1 MSVWENLLDVVKRK
15 GTAYLVL
22 VDPDSVPNGK
32 LTEFSNSISEAG
44 ADGILV
50 GGSLINNSDFES
62 AVVTLKKSSE
72 LPVIIFPGS
81 AEQLSD
87 KADMLLYLSLLSGRN
102 ADKLIGEQVKSAMR
116 IKRSKIESIST
127 ANLLIE
133 SGNISSALFMSG
145 TLPIPRDKEDI
156 TVAHSVAAELM
167 GMKAI
172 YLEAGSGAKMPVPLK
187 TVSAVCSE
195 VGLPV
200 IVGGGI
206 HTPESAELRARAGA
220 SFIVTGTVHEEEMDT
235 ALIGEFAKAV
245 HWKE

>member
-1 MSVWENLLDVVKRK
+1 MPVWETLLDVVKTK
-15 GTAYLVL
+15 GTAYLIL
-22 VDPDSVPNGK
+22 VDPDSVPDGK
-32 LTEFSNSISEAG
+32 LPEFAKSISEAG

-50 GGSLINNSDFES
+50 GGSLINHADFES
-62 AVVTLKKSSE
+62 AVGTLKNSSE

-81 AEQLSD
+81 AEQISD

-102 ADKLIGEQVKSAMR
+102 ADKIIGEQVRSAMR
-116 IKRSKIESIST
+116 IKRSNIEAIAT
-127 ANLLIE
+127 AYLLIE
-133 SGNISSALFMSG
+133 SGSISSAQFMSD

-156 TVAHSVAAELM
+156 AVAHSVAAELM

-187 TVSAVCSE
+187 TVSAVCNE
-195 VGLPV
+195 VELPV
-200 IVGGGI
+200 LVGGGI

-235 ALIGEFAKAV
+235 ALISEFAKAV

>member
-1 MSVWENLLDVVKRK
+1 MPGWDRLLEVAETK

-22 VDPDSVPNGK
+22 IDPDSVPDGK
-32 LTEFSNSISEAG
+32 LAEFSKSISESG
-44 ADGILV
+44 ADGILI
-50 GGSLINNSDFES
+50 GGNLINQADFES
-62 AVVTLKKSSE
+62 AVNTLKESSA

-87 KADMLLYLSLLSGRN
+87 KADILLFLSLLSGRN
-102 ADKLIGEQVKSAMR
+102 ADKIIGEQVKSAIR
-116 IKRSKIESIST
+116 IKRSNIEAIAT
-127 ANLLIE
+127 AYLLIE
-133 SGNISSALFMSG
+133 SGSITSAQFMSG

-156 TVAHSVAAELM
+156 AVAHSVAAELM

-187 TVSAVCSE
+187 TVSAVCNE
-195 VGLPV
+195 VDLPV

-220 SFIVTGTVHEEEMDT
+220 SFIVTGSVHEESMDPS
-235 ALIGEFAKAV
+235 LIGEFARAV